1 MKVNLISSDDY
12 NLPRSLLESLEQVFI
27 LVSNSEGLE
36 DANINLSFISSKE
49 MQSLNKQYRGL
60 DKDTNVLSF
69 ENQDISREHTKN
81 IGDIAICY
89 PYVVDEAKKEN
100 KELDNHITH
109 MFIHGT
115 LHILGYD
122 HENESEANNMEL
134 KEIELLS
141 KFNIINPYKTWM
153 TK

>member
-1 MKVNLISSDDY
+1 VKVNLISSDDY
-12 NLPRSLLESLEQVFI
+12 NLPKSLLESLEQVFI

-141 KFNIINPYKTWM
+141 KFNIINPYKT
-153 TK
+153 

>member
-1 MKVNLISSDDY
+1 MKVNLISSADY
-12 NLPRSLLESLEQVFI
+12 NLPKSLLEILEQVFI

-36 DANINLSFISSKE
+36 DANINLSLISSKE
-49 MQSLNKQYRGL
+49 MQSLNKQYRGF

-141 KFNIINPYKTWM
+141 KFNIINPYKI
-153 TK
+153 

>member
-27 LVSNSEGLE
+27 LVSTSEGLE
-36 DANINLSFISSKE
+36 DANINLSLISSKE
-49 MQSLNKQYRGL
+49 MQSLNKQDRGL

-109 MFIHGT
+109 MFIHGS

-141 KFNIINPYKTWM
+141 KFNIINPYKIWM

>member
-1 MKVNLISSDDY
+1 VKVNLISSDDY

-27 LVSNSEGLE
+27 LVSNSEGLK

-141 KFNIINPYKTWM
+141 KFNIINPYKI
-153 TK
+153 

>member
-12 NLPRSLLESLEQVFI
+12 NLPKSLLESLEQVFI

-36 DANINLSFISSKE
+36 DANVNLSFISSKE

-141 KFNIINPYKTWM
+141 KFNIINPYKIWM

>member
-1 MKVNLISSDDY
+1 VKVNLISSDDY
-12 NLPRSLLESLEQVFI
+12 NLPKSLLESLEQVFI

-141 KFNIINPYKTWM
+141 KFNIINPYKI
-153 TK
+153 

>member
-36 DANINLSFISSKE
+36 DANINLSLISSKE
-49 MQSLNKQYRGL
+49 MQSLNKQYRGF

>member
-12 NLPRSLLESLEQVFI
+12 NLPKSLLESLEQVFI
-27 LVSNSEGLE
+27 LVSNSEGLK

-141 KFNIINPYKTWM
+141 KFNIINPYKIWM

>member
-12 NLPRSLLESLEQVFI
+12 NLPKSLLESLEQVFI

-141 KFNIINPYKTWM
+141 KFNIINPYKIWM

>member
-1 MKVNLISSDDY
+1 MKVNLISSADY
-12 NLPRSLLESLEQVFI
+12 NLPKSLLEILEQVFI
-27 LVSNSEGLE
+27 LVSNSEGLK

>member
-12 NLPRSLLESLEQVFI
+12 NLPKSLLESLEQVFI

-49 MQSLNKQYRGL
+49 MQSLNKQYRGF

-141 KFNIINPYKTWM
+141 KFNIINPYKT
-153 TK
+153 

>member
-36 DANINLSFISSKE
+36 DANVNLSFISSKE

-141 KFNIINPYKTWM
+141 KFNIINPYKI
-153 TK
+153 

>member
-27 LVSNSEGLE
+27 LVSNSEGLK

-49 MQSLNKQYRGL
+49 MQSLNKQYRGF

-141 KFNIINPYKTWM
+141 KFNIINPYKIWM

>member
-1 MKVNLISSDDY
+1 VKVNLISSDDY

-49 MQSLNKQYRGL
+49 MQSLNKQYRGF

-141 KFNIINPYKTWM
+141 KFNIINPYKI
-153 TK
+153 

>member
-141 KFNIINPYKTWM
+141 KFNIINPYKIWM

>member
-12 NLPRSLLESLEQVFI
+12 NLPKSLLESLEQVFI

-36 DANINLSFISSKE
+36 DANINLSLISSKE
-49 MQSLNKQYRGL
+49 MQSLNKQYRGF